1 MKVKKSEIQLL
12 IAVLGILLAVVTY
25 FLVYAKFNDLADS
38 MESQNMSLRSQVST
52 LEVLDQRKA
61 DYLAATEKMQSYIT
75 NFESRFPV
83 DILPEDSIMMVKNM
97 EDATRTK
104 VANISFGTEAEVPY
118 TPQAESSSALDNA
131 TADAP
136 ADTAAAEADAAVSG
150 TDTTTIVTNSP
161 VSTEGTAYADTHMY
175 ELPLGISISCTYND
189 FKGLVRYIYN
199 QQERQSIQSV
209 SISYN
214 SEEGM
219 LSGNMTLNT
228 YYLMGTDKEFS
239 EPYIPAMEMGVDTIF
254 GNMN

>member
-1 MKVKKSEIQLL
+1 M

-97 EDATRTK
+97 EDA
-104 VANISFGTEAEVPY
+104 Y

-228 YYLMGTDKEFS
+228 YYLMGTDKEYS

>member
-1 MKVKKSEIQLL
+1 
-12 IAVLGILLAVVTY
+12 
-25 FLVYAKFNDLADS
+25 
-38 MESQNMSLRSQVST
+38 MSLRSQVST

-136 ADTAAAEADAAVSG
+136 ADT
-150 TDTTTIVTNSP
+150 TTIVTNSP

-228 YYLMGTDKEFS
+228 YYLMGTDKEYS

>member
-38 MESQNMSLRSQVST
+38 MESQNMSLSSQVST
-52 LEVLDQRKA
+52 LEILDQRKA
-61 DYLAATEKMQSYIT
+61 DYLSATEKMQSYIT

-97 EDATRTK
+97 EDATRTR

-118 TPQAESSSALDNA
+118 TPQAESTSALDNA

-136 ADTAAAEADAAVSG
+136 ADAAVSG

-175 ELPLGISISCTYND
+175 ELPLGISIACTYND

-209 SISYN
+209 NISYN

-228 YYLMGTDKEFS
+228 YYLMGTDKEYS

>member
-1 MKVKKSEIQLL
+1 
-12 IAVLGILLAVVTY
+12 
-25 FLVYAKFNDLADS
+25 
-38 MESQNMSLRSQVST
+38 
-52 LEVLDQRKA
+52 
-61 DYLAATEKMQSYIT
+61 
-75 NFESRFPV
+75 
-83 DILPEDSIMMVKNM
+83 MMVKNM

-228 YYLMGTDKEFS
+228 YYLMGTDKEYS

>member
-104 VANISFGTEAEVPY
+104 VVPY

-175 ELPLGISISCTYND
+175 ELPLGISIACTYND

-228 YYLMGTDKEFS
+228 YYLMGTDKEYS

>member
-118 TPQAESSSALDNA
+118 T
-131 TADAP
+131 
-136 ADTAAAEADAAVSG
+136 
-150 TDTTTIVTNSP
+150 
-161 VSTEGTAYADTHMY
+161 HMY

-228 YYLMGTDKEFS
+228 YYLMGTDKEYS